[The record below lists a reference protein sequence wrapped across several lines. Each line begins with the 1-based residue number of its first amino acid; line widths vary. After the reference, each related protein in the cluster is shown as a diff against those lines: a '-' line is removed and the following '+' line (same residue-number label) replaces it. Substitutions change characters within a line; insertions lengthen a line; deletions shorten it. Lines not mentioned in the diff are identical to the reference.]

1 MLLIF
6 RKNAKIRAELDY
18 YQSLTSLNDVIKKIE
33 SLENKIN
40 ASHSI
45 SSQNPILTAIEIS
58 AYKQSL
64 RQKIKEE
71 ISSKSFFQKN
81 VEKKKNSLNK
91 AMQQLKAVENFRD
104 KKREDWET
112 FLQEND
118 YLILDEL
125 AITHYRV

>member
-64 RQKIKEE
+64 RQKNKRRNLIKKFF
-71 ISSKSFFQKN
+71 SKKCRK
-81 VEKKKNSLNK
+81 EKK
-91 AMQQLKAVENFRD
+91 
-104 KKREDWET
+104 
-112 FLQEND
+112 
-118 YLILDEL
+118 
-125 AITHYRV
+125 